1 MNGIRLAK
9 KNSLAVKI
17 MAAFAI
23 ARIAVLAINHKNQ
36 EKMVLLIVL
45 FSAFL
50 VGNILINIID
60 DRSELIKFTSITL
73 GAILVTISYF
83 ISGNLSDGLPI
94 LAVIGMCI
102 VYMDE
107 FHIKVTCGISVAGL
121 LIESIMSIASN
132 GFISSLPW
140 LELLLFAIILMFGV
154 HMACDIILRE
164 QQTDKQEIEYHVAYQ
179 EEVTENMVKV
189 VDNGNMHI
197 RLLQGKLNN
206 FQKATT
212 EVTKSVDAI
221 SAGVSDMVH
230 DIENSSS
237 MTQKIQTV
245 IDNLLDVKD
254 STIESTNEAIKS
266 VQSGLKVI
274 GDLKG
279 KSDDINVANEN
290 VTKVSAELCEKIAS
304 AEEITQIIYQISSQT
319 NLLALN
325 ASIEAARAGEAGKGF
340 AVVADEIRKLA
351 DDTRSSIDNITKL
364 FKGVIE
370 LAQHTADLIDQS
382 VRAVKE
388 QAEYIS
394 AADGSFQNISGVV
407 DKLNSD
413 MKQLDSLSNN
423 LDASNNSIIDGIAS
437 QQESIQKIASNAQQ
451 SAELC
456 QTNLYDLNLVIAEL
470 DQIAKIIGSLKNG
483 DSDEIKEMADET
495 AVTEEEMAEA
505 MDEEDMFEDD
515 MDEYMSEDETDEYIP
530 EQTGDYTSEEIATEE
545 YAYEELSDE
554 YMSEDDMDENLY
566 EYDEDAYMSEDE
578 YEE

>member
-1 MNGIRLAK
+1 MNGMRLAK
-9 KNSLAVKI
+9 KNSLAVKV
-17 MAAFAI
+17 MAVFAV
-23 ARIAVLAINHKNQ
+23 ARIVILAINHKNQ
-36 EKMVLLIVL
+36 EKMALLIVL
-45 FSAFL
+45 FSLFL
-50 VGNILINIID
+50 VGNIALNIIN

-73 GAILVTISYF
+73 CAILVTISYF
-83 ISGNLSDGLPI
+83 ISGDISDGLPI
-94 LAVIGMCI
+94 LAAIGMCI
-102 VYMDE
+102 IYMDA
-107 FHIKVTCGISVAGL
+107 FHIKVTCGISVAGV
-121 LIESIMSIASN
+121 LIEMIISLASKGFMGSI
-132 GFISSLPW
+132 PW
-140 LELLLFAIILMFGV
+140 MELLFFAVILMFGV

-179 EEVTENMVKV
+179 EEITENMVKV

-197 RLLQGKLNN
+197 KLLQGKLDN
-206 FQKATT
+206 FQQATT

-221 SAGVSDMVH
+221 SSGVSDMVS

-237 MTQKIQTV
+237 MTQQIQTV

-279 KSDDINVANEN
+279 KSDDINIANEN
-290 VTKVSAELCEKIAS
+290 VTRVSAELCEKIAS

-325 ASIEAARAGEAGKGF
+325 ASIEAARAGEAGRGF

-364 FKGVIE
+364 LKGVTE
-370 LAQHTADLIDQS
+370 LAQHTANLIDQS

-388 QAEYIS
+388 QADYIA
-394 AADGSFQNISGVV
+394 AADGSFQKISGVV
-407 DKLNSD
+407 DRLNSD

-423 LDASNNSIIDGIAS
+423 LDASNNSIIDGLAS
-437 QQESIQKIASNAQQ
+437 QQSSSQTIAANAQQ

-456 QTNLYDLNLVIAEL
+456 QANLYDLNLVIAEL

-483 DSDEIKEMADET
+483 DSEEIKEMADESV
-495 AVTEEEMAEA
+495 VTEEEMEAVMA
-505 MDEEDMFEDD
+505 MDKDEELSEEDSSGEFISEEAAAE
-515 MDEYMSEDETDEYIP
+515 EYMSEEAESGEYM
-530 EQTGDYTSEEIATEE
+530 TEE
-545 YAYEELSDE
+545 TETEENEADMSDEDMMQESYEE
-554 YMSEDDMDENLY
+554 
-566 EYDEDAYMSEDE
+566 EDE
-578 YEE
+578 E